1 MFNEQ
6 KEMGKTKWADENIP
20 QEVFFTKQKSR
31 WWWPDDMRCL
41 ERSL

>member
-20 QEVFFTKQKSR
+20 QEVFLPNKKVGGGGLMT
-31 WWWPDDMRCL
+31 
-41 ERSL
+41 